1 MLVSDAITKIRAGT
15 LHDADDQVA
24 WDTQL
29 LSVVADE
36 YRRVRRWL
44 CDHAPTLTSAVSG
57 SLTVAA
63 GASSIA
69 KSSLSSYEKLI
80 RIERQDGGTWA
91 PIAVADP
98 LMASLPTTLVCE
110 ETPTTFELTPTA
122 MAPGTYRVK
131 YRQGAPSSITTSTS
145 LDLPGGLE
153 DVVVERSCAWVRQ
166 RHNEMDHVAYHE
178 KRADQALE
186 MAARNLKGRYGAM
199 GQPGLRR
206 EGYRR

>member
-1 MLVSDAITKIRAGT
+1 MLVSDAITKVRAGT
-15 LHDADDQVA
+15 LHDADTQVTDDQLTTVI
-24 WDTQL
+24 
-29 LSVVADE
+29 ADE

-69 KSSLSSYEKLI
+69 KTSLTSYEKLI
-80 RIERQDGGTWA
+80 RIERQEGGDWI
-91 PIAVADP
+91 PIGVADP

-122 MAPGTYRVK
+122 MAPGVYRVK
-131 YRQGAPSSITTSTS
+131 YRQGAAASITTATT
-145 LDLPGGLE
+145 LDLPAGLE
-153 DVVVERSCAWVRQ
+153 DVVIERSCAWVRQ
-166 RHNEMDHVAYHE
+166 RHNEMDHIAYHE
-178 KRADQALE
+178 KRADRALE
-186 MAARNLKGRYGAM
+186 DAARNLKGRYGAM